1 MEAGKKGQGESL
13 EPRESCCKERIQAK
27 RFPDPA
33 QNQKRP
39 ARNREVF
46 ITQRWLAPA
55 LLVALV
61 LRRNEA
67 PGQKNESWDA
77 RAFPPCSALQFD
89 ENCRLSG
96 RLGAFFVH
104 AHGAR
109 PSLFERSPLTPL
121 PSFPFSRLTYL
132 RFSSGVLRAGL
143 SACLRLP
150 NSCKVFSNCGS
161 EPKAEYAHARRNSD
175 GKTRG
180 VLAVLTGIPADDWKS
195 AVVPVS
201 IASRF
206 DKARAHHLS

>member
-1 MEAGKKGQGESL
+1 M

-55 LLVALV
+55 LLVALI

-67 PGQKNESWDA
+67 PGQQNASYDA
-77 RAFPPCSALQFD
+77 RAFPPPCSALQFD

-96 RLGAFFVH
+96 RLRGIFLH

-109 PSLFERSPLTPL
+109 PSLFERNPVTPL
-121 PSFPFSRLTYL
+121 PSFPFGRLTCL
-132 RFSSGVLRAGL
+132 RFSSGALRAGL
-143 SACLRLP
+143 FACLHLP
-150 NSCKVFSNCGS
+150 NSCKVFFELRERIKGGICARS
-161 EPKAEYAHARRNSD
+161 EK
-175 GKTRG
+175 
-180 VLAVLTGIPADDWKS
+180 
-195 AVVPVS
+195 
-201 IASRF
+201 F
-206 DKARAHHLS
+206 